1 MKILEE
7 TGISLEVTHLLAIG
21 LIMLA
26 LSTVLFSVVAGALP
40 YYEDGVYGLLLIM
53 FGLQLQT
60 IGKTP
65 IGSVKRSWPG
75 LISGVVITA
84 IGFATCFIPGV
95 LGDIPKVLVMIIF
108 GAGSSLLLLQLLSA
122 DEVRRFR
129 KTLDDGVVTR
139 LTVSG
144 AAVYI
149 LEILIAVLIAA
160 QIYRPFLISTEILA
174 VVALLFGIALFYL
187 ASMLQKV
194 HRLHSESE
202 ISTNTPGASLYT
214 IMGMQFGLYMLVL
227 GCLLVPVNLGLL
239 PYATSAMHGAL
250 IVLLG
255 VQALVSGTMMTF
267 AFTRNW
273 IFFLVGMVLV
283 AVGAFAI
290 IVPDTIVEFLILF
303 IGVFVI
309 LGGLHLLYTLF
320 WPKPKSAEPA
330 PKPKGKDLLL
340 MILLLALALL
350 TVAMMIT
357 FGLSMLFKDLIQGL
371 IIAVVL
377 ICFGLSQFALFYVQS
392 LAEKK
397 HLIG

>member
-26 LSTVLFSVVAGALP
+26 LSTVLFSVAAGALP

-60 IGKTP
+60 IRITP

-75 LISGVVITA
+75 LISGAIITA
-84 IGFATCFIPGV
+84 IGFVTCFIPGA

-108 GAGSSLLLLQLLSA
+108 GAGSTLLLLQLFFA

-129 KTLDDGVVTR
+129 KTLDDGVVTH

-144 AAVYI
+144 AAVSI
-149 LEILIAVLIAA
+149 LELLIAVLIAA
-160 QIYRPFLISTEILA
+160 QIYQPFLISTEILA
-174 VVALLFGIALFYL
+174 VVALLFGIALFYF

-194 HRLHSESE
+194 HQLHAESE

-239 PYATSAMHGAL
+239 PCATSAMHGAL

-255 VQALVSGTMMTF
+255 VQALVSDTVMTF
-267 AFTRNW
+267 AFKRNW
-273 IFFLVGMVLV
+273 IFFLVGMVFV

-290 IVPDTIVEFLILF
+290 IVPDTIVEFLIIF

-309 LGGLHLLYTLF
+309 LGGLHLIYILF
-320 WPKPKSAEPA
+320 GPKPESAEPA

-340 MILLLALALL
+340 MISLLALALL

-357 FGLSMLFKDLIQGL
+357 FGLSMLFKNLIQGL
-371 IIAVVL
+371 MIAVILV
-377 ICFGLSQFALFYVQS
+377 CFGLSQFALFYVQS

>member
-7 TGISLEVTHLLAIG
+7 TGISLEVTHFLAMG

-26 LSTVLFSVVAGALP
+26 LSTVLSSVAAGALP

-75 LISGVVITA
+75 LISGVIITT

-108 GAGSSLLLLQLLSA
+108 GAGSSLLLLQLFFA

-129 KTLDDGVVTR
+129 KTLDDGVVTH

-144 AAVYI
+144 AAVSI
-149 LEILIAVLIAA
+149 LGILIAVLIAA
-160 QIYRPFLISTEILA
+160 QIYRPFLISTEIPA

-250 IVLLG
+250 VVLLG
-255 VQALVSGTMMTF
+255 VQALVSGTMMSF
-267 AFTRNW
+267 AFKRNW
-273 IFFLVGMVLV
+273 IFFLVGMVFV